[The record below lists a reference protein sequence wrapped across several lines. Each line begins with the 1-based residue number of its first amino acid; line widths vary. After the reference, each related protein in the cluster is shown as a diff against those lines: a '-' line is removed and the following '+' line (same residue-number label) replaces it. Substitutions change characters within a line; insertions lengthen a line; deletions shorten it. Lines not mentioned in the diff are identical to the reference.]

1 MQNIGLYLNL
11 NKEAAGIAARE
22 IISWLRNQGR
32 DTYILAEQARV
43 TGLPGVAL
51 AKDDYAHRVDMVV
64 VLGGDGTLL
73 TVARQFSPFDVPIM
87 GVNLGHLGFLT
98 TVEPTN
104 IIPALTT
111 VLRGDYFIDQR
122 LMLECEIYREDQRIY
137 GYLALNEVAVTKG
150 AFARLIRLETFI
162 NGEYCATYPGDGL
175 IVATPTG
182 STAYSLSAGGPIIN
196 PQLHNII
203 ITPICPHTLFS
214 RSLVIP
220 EGDKVEIIVKA
231 DHDDLMLTCDGQRGH
246 PLEAGDK
253 IVVFRAPFR
262 ANLIRLSG
270 QSFYQVFRKRLREG
284 TLSEGR

>member
-1 MQNIGLYLNL
+1 M
-11 NKEAAGIAARE
+11 
-22 IISWLRNQGR
+22 
-32 DTYILAEQARV
+32 
-43 TGLPGVAL
+43 
-51 AKDDYAHRVDMVV
+51 V

-73 TVARQFSPFDVPIM
+73 TVARLFSPFDLPIM

-104 IIPALTT
+104 IIPALAT
-111 VLRGDYFIDQR
+111 VLAGDYFIDQR
-122 LMLECEIYREDQRIY
+122 LMLKCEIYREDTKIY
-137 GYLALNEVAVTKG
+137 NYLALNEVAMTKG

-203 ITPICPHTLFS
+203 ITPICPHTLFT

-220 EGDKVEIIVKA
+220 EGDKVEIVVKA
-231 DHDDLMLTCDGQRGH
+231 DHDDLMLTCDGQRGY
-246 PLEAGDK
+246 PLKAGDK
-253 IVVFRAPFR
+253 IMVFRAPFR

-270 QSFYQVFRKRLREG
+270 QSFYQVFRNRLQEG